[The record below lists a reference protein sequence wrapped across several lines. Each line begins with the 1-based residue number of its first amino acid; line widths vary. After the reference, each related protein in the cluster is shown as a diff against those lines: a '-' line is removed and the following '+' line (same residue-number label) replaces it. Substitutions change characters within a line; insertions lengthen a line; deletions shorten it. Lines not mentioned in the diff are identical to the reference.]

1 MKQSDLLAFI
11 GILISLVSFSVSAIV
26 AYYTY
31 FRPAD
36 PKMLVGKNLLFF
48 PSYFPDPKGNKVFG
62 SISFFLPI
70 TFYNWRSKGTSIT
83 QIRIAIGRKDNPKK
97 YFDMVAANF
106 ITYVDDKAQNNDV
119 AQPIPLP
126 SQSTVS
132 KFIRFD
138 WNPFGEKFEV
148 KAGEYELIVFAWVGN
163 DKEKAKLT
171 ERLPFF
177 INDSEAEIYNEALLN
192 KTPISPIWVILDNSA
207 NSQNVWTKDNL
218 KATYGLID

>member
-1 MKQSDLLAFI
+1 MKQSDLLASI
-11 GILISLVSFSVSAIV
+11 GIVISLVSFFVSAIV

-48 PSYFPDPKGNKVFG
+48 PSYFSDAKGNKVFG
-62 SISFFLPI
+62 GISFFLPI

-83 QIRIAIGRKDNPKK
+83 QIRLAIGRKDNPKK
-97 YFDMVAANF
+97 YFDMVAATF
-106 ITYVDDKAQNNDV
+106 ITYIDDKAQNSEV

-138 WNPFGEKFEV
+138 
-148 KAGEYELIVFAWVGN
+148 
-163 DKEKAKLT
+163 
-171 ERLPFF
+171 
-177 INDSEAEIYNEALLN
+177 
-192 KTPISPIWVILDNSA
+192 
-207 NSQNVWTKDNL
+207 
-218 KATYGLID
+218 